1 MSTKFGVIGTL
12 DNLKQTTMPQPPFV
26 IITLDSY
33 SNIDDNII
41 SLSPHLA
48 TNKEVDE
55 NIDSL
60 IKQLEKLRKKAKAKL
75 TKRCL

>member
-1 MSTKFGVIGTL
+1 MGSKFGILGTL
-12 DNLKQTTMPQPPFV
+12 DNLKGAKMAQPPFV

-33 SNIDDNII
+33 STLDDNTI

-48 TNKEVDE
+48 TNREVDE
-55 NIDSL
+55 SIDSL
-60 IKQLEKLRKKAKAKL
+60 INQLESLRKKAKAKL